1 MVVTQL
7 NSVLG
12 FPSVLVFSA
21 LVLLSLQPFRLLGS
35 SQCQTHFNS
44 VISTGPLTASSLGPL
59 FLKLTDLIYFR
70 GFKHQLHPSFGPL
83 AICFSYLQTYLASDV
98 ATLMSLSILMYSKQA
113 QIPWSFPQFL
123 PVAQAGTT
131 DGITSLTQC
140 LADQHISPASSLSL
154 LHHCHLAQHP
164 LFFVCLVFFF
174 CSMYQKCALTDSP
187 ALASVLSKSL
197 IIINTSSHHPAVLLS
212 WRSARVFCYK
222 PCL

>member
-1 MVVTQL
+1 MEYFPVPLLFDLELKKKKKSCGAITSQSLYSPRLEFGWAFVYSTQLEVPLQPPMVVTQL

-35 SQCQTHFNS
+35 SQCQTLFNS

-70 GFKHQLHPSFGPL
+70 GFKHQLHPSFGSL

-113 QIPWSFPQFL
+113 QIP
-123 PVAQAGTT
+123 
-131 DGITSLTQC
+131 
-140 LADQHISPASSLSL
+140 
-154 LHHCHLAQHP
+154 
-164 LFFVCLVFFF
+164 
-174 CSMYQKCALTDSP
+174 
-187 ALASVLSKSL
+187 
-197 IIINTSSHHPAVLLS
+197 
-212 WRSARVFCYK
+212 
-222 PCL
+222 